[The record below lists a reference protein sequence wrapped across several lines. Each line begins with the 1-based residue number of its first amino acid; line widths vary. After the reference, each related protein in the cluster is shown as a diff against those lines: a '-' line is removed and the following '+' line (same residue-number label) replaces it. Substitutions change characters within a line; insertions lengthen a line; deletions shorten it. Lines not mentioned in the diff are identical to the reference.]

1 MTIEPFEASLRE
13 HTPLTSI
20 SDPGALVEYLNQ
32 LNLKGDM
39 VLDELKRVS
48 SERDAIKEKLA
59 EAEKDARDAWD
70 EVANLRKD
78 KTNGVVSGTK
88 SDGASISEEH
98 PSLAPTHGNPLGA
111 TVTSPT
117 GSAKSRKGSLA
128 NLSLFSPKMDSAD
141 SPSVQGRN
149 GRNEELFSYDNELP
163 RLEVELQ
170 EKQEH
175 IGGLQ
180 AEIKNLKGD
189 LAVTRESTQS
199 MATSLEE
206 ATRELH
212 ALRDQRDKSE
222 NQLAE
227 EKAKSR
233 GTAMQVKDELRAA
246 EERLTILT
254 TENEAQYRS
263 SIQMLEKRLEEAR
276 HEIEA
281 RRSSEETEAN
291 AQEEIA
297 QLQSTIDEL
306 EKEAK
311 QLRYDAEKNHKRVDT
326 LNGLLSNLRSQL
338 KESENREQE
347 ADRAVA
353 DLRKALEVKVKELEK
368 VTDQGE
374 KIQAVETAGKSQLVS
389 EATATGKKK
398 NRKKRK
404 GGKSGNETNNES
416 NNSRSEDVSLV
427 RDTYEV
433 SGEVKDTIIKLQGEI
448 EHLRALLE
456 QKDAAIDNMRRKI
469 KNQDD
474 LSEEIESLREDLLN
488 IGQEHV
494 EVKEQ
499 CKGLLA
505 EKDSLQKTIA
515 DLEKEIARLK
525 AQADSTASSEQDQ
538 ENLLAQVDDLKLKTI
553 SLQTDLSAANQ
564 LATSRSKEL
573 SDLRS
578 IIQQAQLE
586 LNSLRN
592 QNAKLG
598 SVKELLA
605 MKEEEAKRLDAKN
618 EEMLVEITKLKR
630 TMDDRDAEVE
640 SLNQSISQET
650 SRRAKAEEA
659 SSKSAQEI
667 QRLNTERRQANASI
681 DRLSTELTK
690 IQGELAASKAKL
702 REVEQHLSKFRIDN
716 EGLKEEAELKTAQYT
731 SAQSLMSSMRDQTS
745 EMAVQTKEAKERCEG
760 LEEEIAE
767 AHRLLSE
774 RSREGETM
782 RRLLADVEA
791 RADARTRE
799 MKERM
804 DTAMEERDR
813 AEDEANTAGRR
824 RAREL
829 EEMRNKVREAERNL
843 KRAEDEKEELE
854 NAQRDWRRRRED
866 LEQRSEQAAGEVQEV
881 RSAMGELREALD
893 ESEKQARDLEKQK
906 AELRRSVEETQIRLE
921 KLQKSNKVCLVYYQ
935 MRRETNRLGYRPWP
949 TTSEPSKAP
958 RPEPSTPEEHRL
970 APRWILVHLNLV

>member
-1 MTIEPFEASLRE
+1 
-13 HTPLTSI
+13 
-20 SDPGALVEYLNQ
+20 
-32 LNLKGDM
+32 M

-48 SERDAIKEKLA
+48 SERDATKEKLA

-70 EVANLRKD
+70 EAANLRKD

-88 SDGASISEEH
+88 SDGASTGEEH
-98 PSLAPTHGNPLGA
+98 PSQAPIHEDPLGA

-128 NLSLFSPKMDSAD
+128 NLSLFSPKVNSAD

-149 GRNEELFSYDNELP
+149 EDLFSYDNELP
-163 RLEVELQ
+163 RLEAELQ

-180 AEIKNLKGD
+180 AEVKNLKGD

-227 EKAKSR
+227 ERTKSR
-233 GTAMQVKDELRAA
+233 GTVMKVKDELRAA

-254 TENEAQYRS
+254 TEKEAQYQT
-263 SIQMLEKRLEEAR
+263 SIQTLEKRLEEAR
-276 HEIEA
+276 HEIES
-281 RRSSEETEAN
+281 RRSLGEAEAN

-297 QLQSTIDEL
+297 RLQSTIDEL

-311 QLRYDAEKNHKRVDT
+311 QLRYDAEKNDKRVDT
-326 LNGLLSNLRSQL
+326 LNGLLSNLRIQL
-338 KESENREQE
+338 KESEHREQE

-353 DLRKALEVKVKELEK
+353 DLRKALDVKVKELEK
-368 VTDQGE
+368 ATDQGE
-374 KIQAVETAGKSQLVS
+374 KIQAVETTEKSQLVP

-398 NRKKRK
+398 NKKKKK
-404 GGKSGNETNNES
+404 GGKAGNETNNES
-416 NNSRSEDVSLV
+416 NNSRSEDVSLA
-427 RDTYEV
+427 RDTHEV
-433 SGEVKDTIIKLQGEI
+433 SGEVKDTISKLQGEI
-448 EHLRALLE
+448 EHLRALLQ

-505 EKDSLQKTIA
+505 EKDLLQKTIA
-515 DLEKEIARLK
+515 DLEKEIAKLK

-538 ENLLAQVDDLKLKTI
+538 RNLLAQVDDLKLKAT

-564 LATSRSKEL
+564 LATSRFKEL

-586 LNSLRN
+586 LNNLRN
-592 QNAKLG
+592 QNAELG
-598 SVKELLA
+598 PVREALA
-605 MKEEEAKRLDAKN
+605 IKEEEAKRLDAKN

-630 TMDDRDAEVE
+630 AVDDRDAKVE
-640 SLNQSISQET
+640 SLNQSTSQET
-650 SRRAKAEEA
+650 SRRTKAEEA

-667 QRLNTERRQANASI
+667 QRLNTERRQANESI

-702 REVEQHLSKFRIDN
+702 REVEQHLSKFRNDN
-716 EGLKEEAELKTAQYT
+716 EGLKEEAELKTAQYA

-760 LEEEIAE
+760 LEEEVAE

-791 RADARTRE
+791 RADARARE

-804 DTAMEERDR
+804 DTAIEERDR

-829 EEMRNKVREAERNL
+829 EEVRNKLREAERNL

-866 LEQRSEQAAGEVQEV
+866 LEQRSEQAARKVQEV
-881 RSAMGELREALD
+881 QSAMGELREALD

-921 KLQKSNKVCLVYYQ
+921 KLQKSNKVCLVYYGI
-935 MRRETNRLGYRPWP
+935 RGETNRLGYRPWS
-949 TTSEPSKAP
+949 TTSEPSKPP
-958 RPEPSTPEEHRL
+958 RPEPSTPEEHHL
-970 APRWILVHLNLV
+970 APRWIRVHLNLV

>member
-1 MTIEPFEASLRE
+1 
-13 HTPLTSI
+13 
-20 SDPGALVEYLNQ
+20 
-32 LNLKGDM
+32 M

-48 SERDAIKEKLA
+48 SERDATKDKLA
-59 EAEKDARDAWD
+59 EAEKNARDAWD
-70 EVANLRKD
+70 EVANLRRD

-98 PSLAPTHGNPLGA
+98 PSQAPIHGDPLGV

-128 NLSLFSPKMDSAD
+128 SLSLFSPKLNSAD
-141 SPSVQGRN
+141 SPSVQGRS
-149 GRNEELFSYDNELP
+149 EDLFSYDNELP
-163 RLEVELQ
+163 RLEAELQ

-227 EKAKSR
+227 ERTKSR
-233 GTAMQVKDELRAA
+233 GTVMQVKDELRAA

-254 TENEAQYRS
+254 IEKAGQYQT
-263 SIQMLEKRLEEAR
+263 SIQTLEKRLEEAR
-276 HEIEA
+276 HEIES
-281 RRSSEETEAN
+281 RRSSGEAEAN
-291 AQEEIA
+291 GREEIA
-297 QLQSTIDEL
+297 RLQSTIDEL
-306 EKEAK
+306 ENEAK
-311 QLRYDAEKNHKRVDT
+311 QLRYDAKKNNKRVDT

-353 DLRKALEVKVKELEK
+353 DLQKALDVKVKELER
-368 VTDQGE
+368 VADQGE
-374 KIQAVETAGKSQLVS
+374 QIQAVETAEKSQLVP

-398 NRKKRK
+398 NKKKKK

-427 RDTYEV
+427 RDTHEV
-433 SGEVKDTIIKLQGEI
+433 SGEVKDAISKLQGETQ
-448 EHLRALLE
+448 HLRALLE

-505 EKDSLQKTIA
+505 EKVLLQKTIA
-515 DLEKEIARLK
+515 DLEKEIAKLK
-525 AQADSTASSEQDQ
+525 AQADSTASSEQGQ
-538 ENLLAQVDDLKLKTI
+538 RNLLAQVDDLNLKAR

-564 LATSRSKEL
+564 LATSRFKEL

-586 LNSLRN
+586 LNTLKN
-592 QNAKLG
+592 QNAELG
-598 SVKELLA
+598 SVKEALA
-605 MKEEEAKRLDAKN
+605 VKEEEAKRLDAKN
-618 EEMLVEITKLKR
+618 EEMLVEMTKLKR
-630 TMDDRDAEVE
+630 TVDDRDAKVE
-640 SLNQSISQET
+640 SLHQSMSQET

-667 QRLNTERRQANASI
+667 QRLDTERRQANASI

-690 IQGELAASKAKL
+690 IQGELAAAKAKL
-702 REVEQHLSKFRIDN
+702 REVEQDLSKIRIDN
-716 EGLKEEAELKTAQYT
+716 EGLKEEAELKTAQYA

-745 EMAVQTKEAKERCEG
+745 EMAVQAKEAKERCEG

-767 AHRLLSE
+767 AHRLLNE

-804 DTAMEERDR
+804 DTAIEERDC

-866 LEQRSEQAAGEVQEV
+866 LEQRSEQAAREVQEV

-921 KLQKSNKVCLVYYQ
+921 KLQKSNKVCLAYYQ
-935 MRRETNRLGYRPWP
+935 MPG
-949 TTSEPSKAP
+949 AGD
-958 RPEPSTPEEHRL
+958 
-970 APRWILVHLNLV
+970 